1 VTAAGVRLA
10 GQVALITGGG
20 RGIGRAVALAMG
32 TAGASVVLAAR
43 SAKEIDAV
51 AAEIGP
57 GAMAVVA
64 DVRDAAQVDAL
75 VARALDAHGQI
86 DVLVTAAGVASFG
99 PVVGSAPEAWDD
111 MLAVNLRGAYLCC
124 RAALPSMIDRRAG
137 TIVNVGSVVTT
148 RTLPGS
154 AAYTASKYG
163 LLGFSRVLA
172 EEARPHGVRVG
183 VITAGAVDTPLWD
196 AIEAPPDRARMLRPE
211 QVAQAA
217 VLMAAAGPNATV
229 EEVRILPVGGI
240 L

>member
-1 VTAAGVRLA
+1 VSTAAGRLA
-10 GQVALITGGG
+10 GQVALVTGGG
-20 RGIGRAVALAMG
+20 RGIGRAVALAM
-32 TAGASVVLAAR
+32 AAEGAAVVLSAR
-43 SAKEIDAV
+43 TAKEIDQV
-51 AAEIGP
+51 AGEIG
-57 GAMAVVA
+57 AAALAVPA
-64 DVRDAAQVDAL
+64 DVRDPAQIDAL

-86 DVLVTAAGVASFG
+86 DVLVTAAGVATFG
-99 PVVGSAPEAWDD
+99 PVVDSAPEAWDA
-111 MLAVNLRGAYLCC
+111 MQAVNLRGAYLCC
-124 RAALPSMIDRRAG
+124 RAALPSMIDRRRG
-137 TIVNVGSVVTT
+137 TIINVGSVVTT

-183 VITAGAVDTPLWD
+183 IITAGAVDTPLWD

-211 QVAQAA
+211 QVAEAA

-229 EEVRILPVGGI
+229 EEIRILPAGGI

>member
-1 VTAAGVRLA
+1 VTAAGGRLA

-32 TAGASVVLAAR
+32 AEGASVVLAAR
-43 SAKEIDAV
+43 SAKELDAV
-51 AAEIGP
+51 AGEIGAAALP
-57 GAMAVVA
+57 VVA
-64 DVRDAAQVDAL
+64 DVRDVVQVEAL

-86 DVLVTAAGVASFG
+86 DVLVTAAGVATFG
-99 PVVGSAPEAWDD
+99 PVVDSAPEAWDD

-124 RAALPSMIDRRAG
+124 RATLPSMIDRRAG
-137 TIVNVGSVVTT
+137 TIINVGSVVTT

-196 AIEAPPDRARMLRPE
+196 VIEAPPDRGRMLKPE